1 MLVDVLGLN
10 MNYLMLTFFIVG
22 FLAFEI
28 IMWSFNEWV
37 VGLKYKFDQNTQL
50 KFDFLKNSFREHRQS
65 KITKYQHSGFGFDGE
80 EGHDML
86 ITDSIID
93 KYSKN

>member
-37 VGLKYKFDQNTQL
+37 VGLKYKFD
-50 KFDFLKNSFREHRQS
+50 
-65 KITKYQHSGFGFDGE
+65 
-80 EGHDML
+80 
-86 ITDSIID
+86 
-93 KYSKN
+93 